1 MAGSMCALF
10 RELRRNKSAISPVI
24 ATVIIVA
31 VTITVAIAVAYWMGG
46 IAGLYTRFEQL
57 EIVEAYAVKDED
69 SNCWRVVLKV
79 MNKGSSPATI
89 DGIYL
94 NGVPFDQYQG
104 GTDGTTPVSIS
115 YLKVEDG
122 TTPPTKSSEATTS
135 MPSEGITINPGD
147 SEYIVIFIPIGAGS
161 DGITLNSG
169 VSVEIKLHTAAGK
182 EYPRMLT
189 LP

>member
-1 MAGSMCALF
+1 MVGSMCALF
-10 RELRRNKSAISPVI
+10 RELRRNKLAISPVI

-57 EIVEAYAVKDED
+57 EIVEAYATKQD
-69 SNCWRVVLKV
+69 SGWQIVLKV
-79 MNKGSSPATI
+79 KNKGSSAATI
-89 DGIYL
+89 DGIYI
-94 NGVPFDQYQG
+94 NGIPFSQYSDGG
-104 GTDGTTPVSIS
+104 GTTASVSWS
-115 YLKVEDG
+115 TQLS
-122 TTPPTKSSEATTS
+122 TATQQQSATTNLGA
-135 MPSEGITINPGD
+135 GITINPGED
-147 SEYIVIFIPIGAGS
+147 YYIVLFVPGNAQSGNIKL
-161 DGITLNSG
+161 TSG